1 MFNIDEQTLI
11 EESKKHCEEFL
22 QKEQR
27 SLATFTGDPSLMYI
41 PDPRLERFLLDPSKG
56 VLYLPLQSFLDRE
69 LDDNQIMWHIYYEL
83 ALYPD
88 WKKQTKKYLNR
99 KKDWQ
104 KEIDHITR
112 YILARIKKEGLEK
125 DIAYQPKII

>member
-56 VLYLPLQSFLDRE
+56 VLYLPLKAF
-69 LDDNQIMWHIYYEL
+69 
-83 ALYPD
+83 
-88 WKKQTKKYLNR
+88 
-99 KKDWQ
+99 
-104 KEIDHITR
+104 
-112 YILARIKKEGLEK
+112 
-125 DIAYQPKII
+125 

>member
-41 PDPRLERFLLDPSKG
+41 PDPRLERFLLDP
-56 VLYLPLQSFLDRE
+56 
-69 LDDNQIMWHIYYEL
+69 
-83 ALYPD
+83 
-88 WKKQTKKYLNR
+88 
-99 KKDWQ
+99 
-104 KEIDHITR
+104 
-112 YILARIKKEGLEK
+112 
-125 DIAYQPKII
+125 